1 MMSGDEPVRH
11 PRVAADPAV
20 PVPGR
25 RTRVPGMPTAPSRD
39 RAVAACRAM
48 RRHKIATG
56 VTAAGLALA
65 VAATVTGAP
74 GHPHGAAPRVPGFT
88 LPALGHPGEHVSL
101 AAYAGRP
108 VVVNFFA
115 SWCVPCKKETPLLAR
130 FFRVPRGRV
139 VMIGVDVND
148 ATAAALSFVRKAGV
162 TYPVGVDRTAATAI
176 AWDVVA
182 IPQTFFLDSQ
192 RRVIR
197 RVFGAI
203 AVADLTRGTAELAA
217 VSDGRPT
224 GSPAAAAR
232 TRDLPPGESPFTY
245 P

>member
-1 MMSGDEPVRH
+1 M
-11 PRVAADPAV
+11 
-20 PVPGR
+20 
-25 RTRVPGMPTAPSRD
+25 PGMPKAPSRD

-48 RRHKIATG
+48 WRHKIATM

-65 VAATVTGAP
+65 VAATVIGAP
-74 GHPHGAAPRVPGFT
+74 GHPHGAAPLVPGFT
-88 LPALGHPGEHVSL
+88 LPALGHPSEDVSL
-101 AAYAGRP
+101 AAYPGRP

-130 FFRVPRGRV
+130 FFRIPRGRV

-148 ATAAALSFVRKAGV
+148 VTAAALSFVRKAGV

-176 AWDVVA
+176 AWRVVA
-182 IPQTFFLDSQ
+182 IPQTFFLDSR

-203 AVADLTRGTAELAA
+203 TVAELTRDTAGLAA
-217 VSDGRPT
+217 APGGRPA

-232 TRDLPPGESPFTY
+232 TRHQPPGELPVTYYRFT
-245 P
+245 